1 MDKETLRRE
10 MRKKRSSFDKALL
23 ERYSEQI
30 YEKLLGLDDINK
42 AKTILTYVS
51 IGSEVDTHRLIKTL
65 LSLGKKVCIPVVSG
79 RDLSLS
85 YMESFDDLVPSKLG
99 ILEPAHNKFKPCSEG
114 EVDVVIVPGLAFD
127 KKGFRIGYGGGYY
140 DRLLPRLSAVKI
152 GICYDFC
159 IVDYVFPKHHDV
171 SVDCV
176 ISN

>member
-1 MDKETLRRE
+1 M
-10 MRKKRSSFDKALL
+10 
-23 ERYSEQI
+23 
-30 YEKLLGLDDINK
+30 
-42 AKTILTYVS
+42 
-51 IGSEVDTHRLIKTL
+51 
-65 LSLGKKVCIPVVSG
+65 
-79 RDLSLS
+79 
-85 YMESFDDLVPSKLG
+85 
-99 ILEPAHNKFKPCSEG
+99 
-114 EVDVVIVPGLAFD
+114 DVVIVPGLAFD

>member
-85 YMESFDDLVPSKLG
+85 YMESFDDLVPPSLAYSS
-99 ILEPAHNKFKPCSEG
+99 LPTTNSSPA
-114 EVDVVIVPGLAFD
+114 A
-127 KKGFRIGYGGGYY
+127 RA
-140 DRLLPRLSAVKI
+140 RWMW
-152 GICYDFC
+152 
-159 IVDYVFPKHHDV
+159 
-171 SVDCV
+171 
-176 ISN
+176 